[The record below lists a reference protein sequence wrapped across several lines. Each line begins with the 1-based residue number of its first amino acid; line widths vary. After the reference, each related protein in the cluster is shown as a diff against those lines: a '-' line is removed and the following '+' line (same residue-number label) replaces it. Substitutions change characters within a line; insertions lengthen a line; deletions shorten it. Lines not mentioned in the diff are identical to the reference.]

1 MKKKFFFLLIACL
14 FNTKIVSGAE
24 EGMPQ
29 LNPEYWA
36 AQTFWLILI
45 FSSLY
50 LIIWKIFLPKII
62 DSVENRKSKIVNDLN
77 EAQKLKENAET
88 KLKEYEKIIEEA
100 KKTAKKIIEENKKNL
115 TSDIKNKNQELNK
128 TIEKELLAA
137 EKEINDLK
145 NNSITNINK
154 IAVEI
159 SSDLIKQIVG
169 TEINMSNVSAIVQ
182 EVSKKKLENNL

>member
-1 MKKKFFFLLIACL
+1 MKKKFFFLLITFL
-14 FNTKIVSGAE
+14 FNARIVFGAE

-77 EAQKLKENAET
+77 EAQKLKENAEK
-88 KLKEYEKIIEEA
+88 KLEEYKKIIEET
-100 KKTAKKIIEENKKNL
+100 KKIAKKIIEENKKNL
-115 TSDIKNKNQELNK
+115 TNDIKNKNQELNK
-128 TIEKELLAA
+128 MIEQELSVA

-145 NNSITNINK
+145 NNSIANINK

-159 SSDLIKQIVG
+159 SSSLIKQIVG
-169 TEINMSNVSAIVQ
+169 TEVNMSNVSAVVQ
-182 EVSKKKLENNL
+182 EISKKKLESSL